1 MHEPKTSGLEGLLP
15 KSVSLRGETEE
26 AEFFTTNGFINMNPY
41 EVYAD

>member
-15 KSVSLRGETEE
+15 KSSLRGETEE
-26 AEFFTTNGFINMNPY
+26 AEFFTTNGFINMNLY